1 MRVSAMVEWAG
12 RLLFFPPTSA
22 YTATMTRRMPSGD
35 KPYRVYRGG
44 RIRGKVPSLHPP
56 KGKTPGGSGFSLRPN
71 KRWLRW
77 IPVLLGVF
85 LVLVLVWALASYFQ
99 FRDGVSAANKRL
111 DRKTAQALDDQHG
124 ASNILLLGTDH
135 ARLAGRESA
144 NRTDSITLVRVDSGS
159 HRIAYLSIPRDLRA
173 EIPGYGT
180 SKINA
185 AMQVGGAALA
195 VRTVR
200 ELTGLPINHVII
212 VDFSQF
218 EDLINKLGGIEIDVP
233 ERIISKFDC
242 PYPTEERCARWD
254 GWRFAKGKQHMDGH
268 RALIYSRVR
277 KNKLNPA
284 DTDFSRA
291 EHNQQV
297 LQAVAGKLTSLGTL
311 IKLPFIGDDL
321 LAPVAT
327 DLSTHGFLSL
337 GWTKF
342 RSSSSRTLHCR
353 LGGESS
359 GGEIVPTE
367 ENRSVIAMVTGDSA
381 PQPPTP
387 GSGSFGPGCVEGNRT
402 LGVR

>member
-1 MRVSAMVEWAG
+1 MRD
-12 RLLFFPPTSA
+12 
-22 YTATMTRRMPSGD
+22 TATITRRMPSGE

-44 RIRGKVPSLHPP
+44 RVRGKVPSLPRP
-56 KGKTPGGSGFSLRPN
+56 EPGGEPRTPFRP
-71 KRWLRW
+71 KPIRLKPTRRWLRW
-77 IPVLLGVF
+77 IPVVLGLF

-111 DRKTAQALDDQHG
+111 DPKASLALEDQHG
-124 ASNILLLGTDH
+124 DASNILLLGTDH

-144 NRTDSITLVRVDSGS
+144 NRTDSITLVRADSGR
-159 HRIAYLSIPRDLRA
+159 HRIAYLSIPRDLVV

-200 ELTGLPINHVII
+200 QLTDLPINHVLI

-218 EDLINKLGGIEIDVP
+218 EDLIDKLGGIEIDVP
-233 ERIISKFDC
+233 GPIVSKFDC

-254 GWRFAKGKQHMDGH
+254 GWRFAKGKQHMDGR
-268 RALIYSRVR
+268 RALIYARVR
-277 KNKLNPA
+277 KNALNPA
-284 DTDFSRA
+284 DTDFARA
-291 EHNQQV
+291 ERNQQV
-297 LQAVAGKLTSLGTL
+297 LQAVAGKMTGFGTL
-311 IKLPFIGDDL
+311 VKLPFIGDDL

-327 DLSTHGFLSL
+327 DLSTHAFISL

-342 RSSSSRTLHCR
+342 RSSSGRTLHCR
-353 LGGESS
+353 LGGDASA
-359 GGEIVPTE
+359 GEIHSVE
-367 ENRSVIAMVTGDSA
+367 ENISVIAMVKGESA

-387 GSGSFGPGCVEGNRT
+387 GSGAYGPGCVIGNRT

>member
-1 MRVSAMVEWAG
+1 
-12 RLLFFPPTSA
+12 
-22 YTATMTRRMPSGD
+22 MPSGE

-44 RIRGKVPSLHPP
+44 RARGKVPSLTSPE
-56 KGKTPGGSGFSLRPN
+56 GKTRRGSRFSLRPN
-71 KRWLRW
+71 KRWLHW
-77 IPVLLGVF
+77 IPVVIGVF
-85 LVLVLVWALASYFQ
+85 LVFVLVWALASYFQ

-144 NRTDSITLVRVDSGS
+144 NRTDSITLVRVDSGN
-159 HRIAYLSIPRDLRA
+159 HRIAYLSIPRDLVVT
-173 EIPGYGT
+173 IPGYGT

-200 ELTGLPINHVII
+200 ELTGLPINHVVI

-218 EDLINKLGGIEIDVP
+218 EDLIDKLGGIDIDVP

-297 LQAVAGKLTSLGTL
+297 LQAVAGKLTSFGTL

-327 DLSTHGFLSL
+327 DISTHGFLSL

-342 RSSSSRTLHCR
+342 RSSSGSTLHCR
-353 LGGESS
+353 LGGDSS
-359 GGEIVPTE
+359 GGEIHSVE
-367 ENRSVIAMVTGDSA
+367 ENVSVIKMVTGDSA

>member
-1 MRVSAMVEWAG
+1 
-12 RLLFFPPTSA
+12 
-22 YTATMTRRMPSGD
+22 MTRRMPSGE

-44 RIRGKVPSLHPP
+44 RVRGKVPSLPP
-56 KGKTPGGSGFSLRPN
+56 PEAKTPRGSGFRLRPN
-71 KRWLRW
+71 RGWLRW
-77 IPVLLGVF
+77 IPVGLGVLF
-85 LVLVLVWALASYFQ
+85 VFVLVWALASYFQ

-111 DRKTAQALDDQHG
+111 DRKTAQALDEQHG
-124 ASNILLLGTDH
+124 SSTDILLLGTDH

-144 NRTDSITLVRVDSGS
+144 NRTDSMTLVRVDSGR
-159 HRIAYLSIPRDLRA
+159 HRIVYLSIPRDLVV
-173 EIPGYGT
+173 EIPGHGT

-185 AMQVGGAALA
+185 AMPLGGAALA
-195 VRTVR
+195 VLTVKQ
-200 ELTGLPINHVII
+200 LTELPINHVVI

-218 EDLINKLGGIEIDVP
+218 EDLIDKLGGIDIDVP
-233 ERIISKFDC
+233 ERIVSKFDC

-254 GWRFAKGKQHMDGH
+254 GWRFAKGKQHMDGR

-284 DTDFSRA
+284 DSDFSRA

-297 LQAVAGKLTSLGTL
+297 LQAVAGKMTSFGTL
-311 IKLPFIGDDL
+311 VKLPFIGDDL

-327 DLSTHGFLSL
+327 DLSTHTFLSL

-353 LGGESS
+353 LGGDAS
-359 GGEIVPTE
+359 GGEIHSVE

-387 GSGSFGPGCVEGNRT
+387 GSGAYGPGCVEGNRT

>member
-1 MRVSAMVEWAG
+1 
-12 RLLFFPPTSA
+12 
-22 YTATMTRRMPSGD
+22 
-35 KPYRVYRGG
+35 
-44 RIRGKVPSLHPP
+44 
-56 KGKTPGGSGFSLRPN
+56 
-71 KRWLRW
+71 
-77 IPVLLGVF
+77 
-85 LVLVLVWALASYFQ
+85 VLVWALASYFQ

-124 ASNILLLGTDH
+124 SATDILLLGTDH

-144 NRTDSITLVRVDSGS
+144 NRTDSITLVRVDSS
-159 HRIAYLSIPRDLRA
+159 RHRIVYLSIPRDLRV

-180 SKINA
+180 SKVNA
-185 AMQVGGAALA
+185 AMQVGGASLA
-195 VRTVR
+195 VKTVR
-200 ELTGLPINHVII
+200 LLIGLPINHVVI

-218 EDLINKLGGIEIDVP
+218 EDLINKLGGIDIVVP

-297 LQAVAGKLTSLGTL
+297 LQAVAGKMTSFGTL
-311 IKLPFIGDDL
+311 VELPFIGDDL

-342 RSSSSRTLHCR
+342 RSSSGRTLHCR
-353 LGGESS
+353 LGGESN
-359 GGEIVPTE
+359 GGEIIGDGDQ
-367 ENRSVIAMVTGDSA
+367 NHAVIAMVTGVSA

-387 GSGSFGPGCVEGNRT
+387 GSGAFGPGCVQGNRT

>member
-1 MRVSAMVEWAG
+1 
-12 RLLFFPPTSA
+12 
-22 YTATMTRRMPSGD
+22 MPSGE

-44 RIRGKVPSLHPP
+44 RARGKVPSLTSPE
-56 KGKTPGGSGFSLRPN
+56 GKTRRGSGFSLRPN
-71 KRWLRW
+71 RRWLRW
-77 IPVLLGVF
+77 IPVVIGVF

-144 NRTDSITLVRVDSGS
+144 NRTDSITLVRVDSGN

-200 ELTGLPINHVII
+200 ELTGLPINHVLI

-218 EDLINKLGGIEIDVP
+218 EDLINKLGGIDIDVP

-242 PYPTEERCARWD
+242 PYPTEERCARWE

-268 RALIYSRVR
+268 RALIYARVR

-297 LQAVAGKLTSLGTL
+297 LQAVAGKLTSFGTL

-327 DLSTHGFLSL
+327 DLSTHAFLSL
-337 GWTKF
+337 GWT
-342 RSSSSRTLHCR
+342 
-353 LGGESS
+353 
-359 GGEIVPTE
+359 
-367 ENRSVIAMVTGDSA
+367 
-381 PQPPTP
+381 
-387 GSGSFGPGCVEGNRT
+387 
-402 LGVR
+402 

>member
-1 MRVSAMVEWAG
+1 MRG
-12 RLLFFPPTSA
+12 P
-22 YTATMTRRMPSGD
+22 ATITRRMPSGE

-44 RIRGKVPSLHPP
+44 RARGKVPSLAEPEVP
-56 KGKTPGGSGFSLRPN
+56 KVGGSGVRLRPN
-71 KRWLRW
+71 RRWLRW
-77 IPVLLGVF
+77 IPVGLGVLF
-85 LVLVLVWALASYFQ
+85 IFVLVWALASYFQ

-111 DRKTAQALDDQHG
+111 DRRVAQGLDNQHG
-124 ASNILLLGTDH
+124 GASDILLLGTDH

-144 NRTDSITLVRVDSGS
+144 NRTDSITLVRTDPGR
-159 HRIAYLSIPRDLRA
+159 HRIVYLSIPRDLRV

-185 AMQVGGAALA
+185 AMQVGGARLA
-195 VRTVR
+195 VRTVHD
-200 ELTGLPINHVII
+200 LTGLPINHVVI
-212 VDFSQF
+212 VDFAQF
-218 EDLINKLGGIEIDVP
+218 EKLIDKLGGIDIVVP
-233 ERIISKFDC
+233 EPIVSKFDC

-254 GWRFAKGKQHMDGH
+254 GWRFAKGKQHMNGR

-291 EHNQQV
+291 ERNQQV
-297 LQAVAGKLTSLGTL
+297 LQAVAGRLTSFGTL
-311 IKLPFIGDDL
+311 VKLPFIGDNL

-327 DLSTHGFLSL
+327 DLSTHAFLSL

-353 LGGESS
+353 LGGEAS
-359 GGEIVPTE
+359 GGEIVPVE
-367 ENRSVIAMVTGDSA
+367 ENRNVIAMVTGDSA

-387 GSGSFGPGCVEGNRT
+387 GSGAYGPGCVEGNRT

>member
-1 MRVSAMVEWAG
+1 
-12 RLLFFPPTSA
+12 
-22 YTATMTRRMPSGD
+22 MPSGE

-44 RIRGKVPSLHPP
+44 RARGKVPTLTPP
-56 KGKTPGGSGFSLRPN
+56 EGKTRKGSGFSLRPN
-71 KRWLRW
+71 RRWLRW
-77 IPVLLGVF
+77 IPVAIGVF
-85 LVLVLVWALASYFQ
+85 LVFVLVWALASYFQ

-200 ELTGLPINHVII
+200 ELTGLPINHVLI

-218 EDLINKLGGIEIDVP
+218 EDLINKLGGIDIDVP

-297 LQAVAGKLTSLGTL
+297 LQAVAGKLTSFGTL

-327 DLSTHGFLSL
+327 DISTHGFLSL

-342 RSSSSRTLHCR
+342 RSSSGRTLHCR

>member
-1 MRVSAMVEWAG
+1 
-12 RLLFFPPTSA
+12 
-22 YTATMTRRMPSGD
+22 MPSGE

-44 RIRGKVPSLHPP
+44 RVKGKVPSLP
-56 KGKTPGGSGFSLRPN
+56 KRDGGEKRWRGLRIRPN
-71 KRWLRW
+71 RRWLRW
-77 IPVLLGVF
+77 IPVVIGLF

-111 DRKTAQALDDQHG
+111 DRKVVQALDNQHG
-124 ASNILLLGTDH
+124 SATDILLLGTDH
-135 ARLAGRESA
+135 AQLAGRESA
-144 NRTDSITLVRVDSGS
+144 NRTDSITLVRVDSDR
-159 HRIAYLSIPRDLRA
+159 HRIAYLSIPRDLRV

-200 ELTGLPINHVII
+200 NLTDLPINHVLI

-218 EDLINKLGGIEIDVP
+218 EDLIDKLGGIDINVP
-233 ERIISKFDC
+233 GPIVSKFDC
-242 PYPTEERCARWD
+242 PYPTEARCARWD
-254 GWRFAKGKQHMDGH
+254 GWRFAKGTQHMDGH

-291 EHNQQV
+291 ERNQQV
-297 LQAVAGKLTSLGTL
+297 LQAVAGKLTSFGTL
-311 IKLPFIGDDL
+311 VKMPFIGDDL

-327 DLSTHGFLSL
+327 DLSTHGFISL

-342 RSSSSRTLHCR
+342 RSSSGQTLHCR
-353 LGGESS
+353 LGGEAS
-359 GGEIVPTE
+359 GGEIIGEGDLNLAVL
-367 ENRSVIAMVTGDSA
+367 AMVRGDSA
-381 PQPPTP
+381 PQPPPP
-387 GSGSFGPGCVEGNRT
+387 GSGAYGPGCVVGNRT

>member
-1 MRVSAMVEWAG
+1 
-12 RLLFFPPTSA
+12 
-22 YTATMTRRMPSGD
+22 MPSGE

-44 RIRGKVPSLHPP
+44 RVKGKVPSLR
-56 KGKTPGGSGFSLRPN
+56 TPESKRDRKRSFRLRPN
-71 KRWLRW
+71 RRWLRW
-77 IPVLLGVF
+77 IPVVIGLF

-111 DRKTAQALDDQHG
+111 ERKVSQALDDQHG
-124 ASNILLLGTDH
+124 SATDILLLGTDH

-144 NRTDSITLVRVDSGS
+144 NRTDSITLVRVDSNR
-159 HRIAYLSIPRDLRA
+159 HRIAYLSIPRDLRV

-200 ELTGLPINHVII
+200 DLTGLPINHVVI

-218 EDLINKLGGIEIDVP
+218 EDLIDKLGGIDINVP
-233 ERIISKFDC
+233 ERIVSKFDC
-242 PYPTEERCARWD
+242 PYPTEARCARWD
-254 GWRFAKGKQHMDGH
+254 GWRFAKGNQHMDGH

-277 KNKLNPA
+277 KNKLNPG

-297 LQAVAGKLTSLGTL
+297 LQAVAGKLTGFGTL

-327 DLSTHGFLSL
+327 DLSTRSFISL

-342 RSSSSRTLHCR
+342 RSSSGQTLHCR
-353 LGGESS
+353 LGGEAS
-359 GGEIVPTE
+359 GGEIIPQE
-367 ENRSVIAMVTGDSA
+367 ENRNVIAMVTGDSA
-381 PQPPTP
+381 PQPPPP
-387 GSGSFGPGCVEGNRT
+387 GSGAYGPGCVTGNRT

>member
-1 MRVSAMVEWAG
+1 
-12 RLLFFPPTSA
+12 
-22 YTATMTRRMPSGD
+22 MPSGE

-44 RIRGKVPSLHPP
+44 RAKGKVPSLP
-56 KGKTPGGSGFSLRPN
+56 KPGQREGRERRFRLKPN
-71 KRWLRW
+71 RRWLRW
-77 IPVLLGVF
+77 IPVGIALL
-85 LVLVLVWALASYFQ
+85 LVLVLVWAVASYFQ
-99 FRDGVSAANKRL
+99 FRDGVSAAKKRL

-124 ASNILLLGTDH
+124 GASDILLLGTDH

-144 NRTDSITLVRVDSGS
+144 NRTDSITLVRTDPGR
-159 HRIAYLSIPRDLRA
+159 HRIVYLSIPRDLRV

-180 SKINA
+180 SKVNT

-195 VRTVR
+195 VRTIR
-200 ELTGLPINHVII
+200 DLTGLPINHVVI

-218 EDLINKLGGIEIDVP
+218 EDLIDKLGGIDVNVP
-233 ERIISKFDC
+233 EKIVSKFDC

-254 GWRFAKGKQHMDGH
+254 GWRFAKGTQHMDGH
-268 RALIYSRVR
+268 RALIYARVR

-297 LQAVAGKLTSLGTL
+297 LQAVAGKLTAFWTL
-311 IKLPFIGDDL
+311 VKLPFIGNDL

-327 DLSTHGFLSL
+327 DLSTHAFISL

-342 RSSSSRTLHCR
+342 RSSSGRTLHCR
-353 LGGESS
+353 LGGEPS
-359 GGEIVPTE
+359 GGEIIPQE
-367 ENRSVIAMVTGDSA
+367 ENRNVIAMVTGDSA
-381 PQPPTP
+381 PQPPIP
-387 GSGSFGPGCVEGNRT
+387 GSGPFGPGCVVGNRT

>member
-1 MRVSAMVEWAG
+1 
-12 RLLFFPPTSA
+12 
-22 YTATMTRRMPSGD
+22 MPSGE

-44 RIRGKVPSLHPP
+44 RARGKVPTLTSPE
-56 KGKTPGGSGFSLRPN
+56 GKTRKGSGFSLRPN
-71 KRWLRW
+71 RRWLRW
-77 IPVLLGVF
+77 IPVAIGVF
-85 LVLVLVWALASYFQ
+85 LVFVLVWALASYFQ

-200 ELTGLPINHVII
+200 ELTGLPINHVLI

-218 EDLINKLGGIEIDVP
+218 EDLINKLGGIDIDVP

-297 LQAVAGKLTSLGTL
+297 LQAVAGKLTSFGTL

-327 DLSTHGFLSL
+327 DISTHGFLSL

-342 RSSSSRTLHCR
+342 RSSSGRTLHCR